1 MPALWVAIGVALLA
15 LGFLSTLVVYAGM
28 VASGR
33 ESRREE
39 EREQCREDRA
49 A

>member
-1 MPALWVAIGVALLA
+1 MTALWIAIAVTLLA
-15 LGFLSTLVVYAGM
+15 LGFLITLVVYAAM

-39 EREQCREDRA
+39 EREQYREDRA